1 MKAVDIRKLTDQDLS
16 KKIQDLKQ
24 ELFNLHFQN
33 ATGQLE
39 NPKQIGSIKRDIARC
54 FTVQRERELKIRK
67 EA

>member
-1 MKAVDIRKLTDQDLS
+1 MTDEDLS

-39 NPKQIGSIKRDIARC
+39 NPNQIGTIKKDIARC
-54 FTVQRERELKIRK
+54 FTVQHERELKLRK